1 MLFIIVRRFVWQLHV
16 WKGSLNMSAHE
27 VIIVNIVNKLS
38 IVWIL
43 FKQNGT
49 PALKPSKR
57 QTMDY

>member
-1 MLFIIVRRFVWQLHV
+1 MLLIIMVGKLI
-16 WKGSLNMSAHE
+16 
-27 VIIVNIVNKLS
+27 IIVNIVNKLS
-38 IVWIL
+38 IVWNL